1 MKRRLL
7 LVSLLILA
15 LLLGSCT
22 HHEKYH
28 RQNELHD
35 QIAELERCVLAEM
48 GDYICFDE
56 PVIKDDIRRIDI
68 SIVFI
73 SEYTLDEEQIA
84 SYPPMAVMEDAR
96 AMIFD
101 FLTEDPQYFP
111 DDYLVCFQVVIPPDG
126 SSLSSVVYNTVGE
139 WTNYVANYQYD
150 EVCVVDY
157 GYIATDD
164 ISNLEAHGIRAI
176 ILDDYSSDN
185 IDELC
190 DVIDAL
196 PELQEVVVHNSV
208 ASELADRRPDINVI
222 GIN

>member
-7 LVSLLILA
+7 LVSLIILA

-73 SEYTLDEEQIA
+73 SEYTYDDKKMIE
-84 SYPPMAVMEDAR
+84 YPPLAVMEDTR
-96 AMIFD
+96 GLVVD
-101 FLTEDPQYFP
+101 FLKDDPLYFP
-111 DDYLVCFQVVIPPDG
+111 EDYSICIQVVMPPDG
-126 SSLSSVVYNTVGE
+126 SSSSGVAYNTVGE
-139 WTNYVANYQYD
+139 WTNYIADQKYD
-150 EVCVVDY
+150 ELCVVDY
-157 GYIATDD
+157 GYLDADD
-164 ISNLEAHGIRAI
+164 LCDLDPHGIRAI
-176 ILDDYSSDN
+176 SLDDYSSDN